1 MRLLRLDLG
10 QGQLAVDL
18 HPFVT
23 ILRHLEPPERAS
35 VLDAVRRLAQGSTA
49 GTRGLV
55 EQDGIMVEL
64 DGRGDDRL
72 QSNTSVD
79 VVVGPGADPSITLH
93 PVALQA
99 LIDQAQRKAEI
110 DAVMVEEIRA
120 DLDPAARFR
129 LAAIEAELA
138 PVDEATEARK
148 ATERARVEEIL
159 GVVASIDSVI
169 REAPPGVAELRDRWY
184 YYLARVEATQS
195 YLGRLQQA
203 INEAQVQLDLAER
216 ALVAAEA
223 AATPVL
229 LTRDEE
235 ARLEMLSF
243 PGMDESRKGRW
254 RKQLRPEEEAE
265 KQALLDKVG
274 LESWTAYNMYRM
286 DPTPSQARIDQA
298 ATARRV
304 RDDAQ
309 AELDKSTV
317 ALASDSV
324 YAELNQELDAIRDEA
339 RGYLG
344 PVLPSDLGEAL
355 GELVIERQNP
365 EYHAAIRRLGQVLD
379 ELIGP
384 DRKAAVDSGA
394 IDPVAVVVRADAWIR
409 AARSD
414 QGPDLEVLGRARR
427 QALDDID
434 RHDRALARI
443 ERAEAAALASSLELS
458 RLERLLDAV
467 RAGSEATAESILARL
482 EPMVARIR
490 AEVDGSLP
498 IVVLDPIADLDP
510 DQARSVLHG
519 LSLLAEQ
526 VQILVVSDAE
536 LCLQWASEAGLDTA
550 MVSRPRP
557 SSAHATSPS
566 TSVER

>member
-23 ILRHLEPPERAS
+23 ILRHLEPPERAA

-72 QSNTSVD
+72 NAITSVD
-79 VVVGPGADPSITLH
+79 VVVGPDGDRSVTLN

-99 LIDQAQRKAEI
+99 LVDQYERKAEI

-129 LAAIEAELA
+129 LAAVEAELA
-138 PVDEATEARK
+138 PVDEATVARR
-148 ATERARVEEIL
+148 AAERARVEEIL
-159 GVVASIDSVI
+159 TVVASLDPIL
-169 REAPPGVAELRDRWY
+169 REAPPGVAELRDRWR
-184 YYLARVEATQS
+184 LHAEHTRVAEGHLSGLNAAIDAAEQRLVQAEA
-195 YLGRLQQA
+195 
-203 INEAQVQLDLAER
+203 
-216 ALVAAEA
+216 ALTAAEA

-235 ARLEMLSF
+235 SRLEMLSF

-254 RKQLRPEEEAE
+254 RKQLRPEEETE

-274 LESWTAYNMYRM
+274 LESWTAYNVYRM
-286 DPTPSQARIDQA
+286 DPTPPQDRLDA
-298 ATARRV
+298 AAGARRA

-309 AELDKSTV
+309 AELDKATV
-317 ALASDSV
+317 ALASDPV
-324 YAELNQELDAIRDEA
+324 QAELTRELEAIRDEA
-339 RGYLG
+339 RTHLG
-344 PVLPSDLGEAL
+344 PVLPLDLDEAL
-355 GELVIERQNP
+355 SELVIERDNP
-365 EYHAAIRRLGQVLD
+365 DYQAAVRRLDQALD
-379 ELIGP
+379 ELLGP
-384 DRKAAVDSGA
+384 ARSAGTVAPG
-394 IDPVAVVVRADAWIR
+394 PVAVLTRAGEWL
-409 AARSD
+409 RSLD
-414 QGPDLEVLGRARR
+414 NQQGPDLKALERARR
-427 QALDDID
+427 RASDDIQ

-443 ERAEAAALASSLELS
+443 DRAEAAALASSLELA
-458 RLERLLDAV
+458 RLRRLL
-467 RAGSEATAESILARL
+467 AGLRDGSSSSAESILARL

-498 IVVLDPIADLDP
+498 IVVLDPLAGLADEEE
-510 DQARSVLHG
+510 ATTVLRG
-519 LSLLAEQ
+519 LALLAEQ
-526 VQILVVSDAE
+526 VQILVISDSD
-536 LCLQWASEAGLDTA
+536 LCLRWATAAGLDRA

-557 SSAHATSPS
+557 STTSTTSPS
-566 TSVER
+566 RSVEH